1 MSWRAS
7 EVFGIFRPKSVRCAF
22 LLRPPQALN
31 CKTPLFAPPAA
42 NDSHKDAFVDKVREY
57 RGKRMLSVEMLADLV
72 NRMPAHAGSTLE
84 EYKRSQILFNRMPF
98 EELVGTERKERILA
112 PLP

>member
-1 MSWRAS
+1 MR
-7 EVFGIFRPKSVRCAF
+7 
-22 LLRPPQALN
+22 LPPQ
-31 CKTPLFAPPAA
+31 TPSSSQLQNTLVRTPGSQRLAQ
-42 NDSHKDAFVDKVREY
+42 DAFVDKVREY

-112 PLP
+112 LLP